1 MIKNIFYI
9 VFIAIILILSR
20 VLPHPPNFTPIIA
33 SAIMAPI
40 LMKDRIVGASV
51 PIIAMFISDMFLGF
65 HPYQFVIYSTLLS
78 ISFFT
83 PRFKKYLFLGLVAF
97 LSSVWF
103 FLTTNF
109 AVWVLWD
116 FYPKNIEGL
125 ISCYYLAL
133 PFFKN
138 TILSTFFFTFLI
150 AFGIKHL
157 DYFNNLTN
165 NFILK
170 FIYPRKQ

>member
-1 MIKNIFYI
+1 MIRNIFYI
-9 VFIAIILILSR
+9 IFIAIILVLSR

-40 LMKDRIVGASV
+40 LMRDRMTGCSV
-51 PIIAMFISDMFLGF
+51 TIIAMFVSDIFLGF
-65 HPYQFVIYSTLLS
+65 HAYQFVIYSTLLS

-83 PRFKKYLFLGLVAF
+83 PKFKKMLFLGLVAF

-103 FLTTNF
+103 YLTTNF
-109 AVWVLWD
+109 AVWILWD
-116 FYPKNIEGL
+116 YYPKNIEGL

-150 AFGIKHL
+150 AFGMKYL
-157 DYFNNLTN
+157 DYFNNLTY
-165 NFILK
+165 NFVFRLIN
-170 FIYPRKQ
+170 FRKQ